1 MSRSRRR
8 AAAGILGVRP
18 RRSPEERPYG
28 PLAAAHL
35 RTHFGA
41 LPDPRVER
49 AKRHDLLDIVGLSL
63 CAVLCGADTWVDVER
78 FGRAKLDWL
87 RTFLGLSNGIPSHDT
102 FGRVFAA
109 LDPAA
114 FETAFLGWVRDLV
127 TATQGQVIA
136 IDGKTLRRSHDR
148 PNGGGPLHLVSAWAE
163 TNRLVVGQV
172 AVDGKSNEIT
182 AIPALLE
189 VLALAGCIVTIDAM
203 GCQTAIANQIV
214 AGGADYVLA
223 LKDNQ
228 PTLHRGVATYFAEVD
243 DRDPAPARTGRMV
256 EKNHGRLETRACVA
270 SADSALLRWLDPTG
284 AWTGLHSV
292 AMVTAERRTDGTV
305 SRETRYFL
313 SSLPPDA
320 ALLAR
325 AVREHW
331 GIENRL
337 HWVLDLAFRED
348 ESRVRSGHAAEN
360 LAVLRHLALNLLRR
374 ESTARV
380 GVKAKRLMCGWDGA
394 YLLKVLAG

>member
-1 MSRSRRR
+1 MD
-8 AAAGILGVRP
+8 
-18 RRSPEERPYG
+18 
-28 PLAAAHL
+28 PLAVTHL

-49 AKRHDLLDIVGLSL
+49 AKRHDLLEIVVLAL

-78 FGRAKLDWL
+78 FGRAKVDWL
-87 RTFLGLSNGIPSHDT
+87 RTFLALPNGIPSHDT

-114 FETAFLGWVRDLV
+114 FETAFLGWVRELV

-148 PNGGGPLHLVSAWAE
+148 TNGGGPLHLVSAWAE

-182 AIPALLE
+182 AIPVLLE
-189 VLALAGCIVTIDAM
+189 VLALSGCIVTIDAM
-203 GCQTAIANQIV
+203 GCQTAIAATIV
-214 AGGADYVLA
+214 RGGADYVLA

-228 PTLHRGVATYFAEVD
+228 PTLRQGVATYFAQ
-243 DRDPAPARTGRMV
+243 
-256 EKNHGRLETRACVA
+256 LEMRECVA
-270 SADSALLRWLDPTG
+270 SADPALLAWLDPAH
-284 AWTGLHSV
+284 AWTGLRSV
-292 AMVTAERRTDGTV
+292 AMVTAKRRTGDAT
-305 SRETRYFL
+305 SRETRSFL
-313 SSLPPDA
+313 SSLPADA
-320 ALLAR
+320 TLLAR
-325 AVREHW
+325 AVRSHW

-337 HWVLDLAFRED
+337 HWVLNIAFRED

-360 LAVLRHLALNLLRR
+360 LAVLRHLALNLLRQER
-374 ESTARV
+374 TAKV
-380 GVKAKRLMCGWDGA
+380 GVKAKRLMCGWDGR